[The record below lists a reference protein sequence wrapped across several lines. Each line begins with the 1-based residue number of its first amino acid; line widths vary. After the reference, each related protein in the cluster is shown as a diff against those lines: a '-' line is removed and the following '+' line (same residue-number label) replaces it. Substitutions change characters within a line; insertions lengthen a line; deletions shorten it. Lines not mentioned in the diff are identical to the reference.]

1 MYKIKEIILWPFDS
15 GKSYRKIKFSSNK
28 VNVITG
34 DSRTGKTALIACI
47 DYVLGSSKCM
57 IPVGVI
63 REKCKWYGVI
73 MKNDVSE
80 ILIARRNP
88 DTSLTPEFYFFEDK
102 VVDIPNTIEKGNY
115 SSDNLK
121 DYLNNL
127 LGYSQLKLSAN
138 EDSEYNTRP
147 SYRDTMAFNFQPQ
160 TIIATPDTLFY
171 KVNL

>member
-88 DTSLTPEFYFFEDK
+88 DTS
-102 VVDIPNTIEKGNY
+102 
-115 SSDNLK
+115 
-121 DYLNNL
+121 
-127 LGYSQLKLSAN
+127 
-138 EDSEYNTRP
+138 
-147 SYRDTMAFNFQPQ
+147 
-160 TIIATPDTLFY
+160 
-171 KVNL
+171 